1 MPVGMFLSSL
11 DQSPLCIWYRA
22 HGKWFQIDGKTYVS
36 GNLDVMAIFFA
47 TFSPLN
53 SIKDKITLS
62 ADRKLEWPF
71 CSLMHKRCPVLIKL
85 PLLQHKQL
93 CSRPLFF
100 FFFKCNHWQ
109 LLSCCLTIWGTL
121 TGYGIYYLFTWKLF
135 LIEDDMD
142 FELDLY
148 LHAK

>member
-11 DQSPLCIWYRA
+11 DQSPRCIWYRA

-47 TFSPLN
+47 TFPPLN

-71 CSLMHKRCPVLIKL
+71 CPLMHKRI
-85 PLLQHKQL
+85 
-93 CSRPLFF
+93 F
-100 FFFKCNHWQ
+100 
-109 LLSCCLTIWGTL
+109 LSVTIGSC
-121 TGYGIYYLFTWKLF
+121 FHVVSQ
-135 LIEDDMD
+135 
-142 FELDLY
+142 FEA
-148 LHAK
+148 H